1 MWVAIEAAESIH
13 DPADDRIY
21 AYRLPLLSNTSFRFD
36 VSGKEYS
43 DGVPTSARIALSD
56 TSTSVGSEDH
66 ILQRVEL
73 EPNLSHVTVS
83 VEPDHYA
90 TQVSVSAVDADLVAS
105 GHQVALEGPLSA
117 AGDVTVTATAQDGTT
132 RTVYMLLSS
141 LQCHDGLGFGRVTI
155 DGDACAILDSII
167 VKVASNCRVFGDVNG
182 DVDNAAQQVAAR
194 RTLTWPG
201 SCAGSPT
208 AMTARLRSPVSCIS
222 ARTCRSASRPC
233 ATTCSR

>member
-43 DGVPTSARIALSD
+43 DGVPTSARTALSD

-90 TQVSVSAVDADLVAS
+90 T
-105 GHQVALEGPLSA
+105 
-117 AGDVTVTATAQDGTT
+117 
-132 RTVYMLLSS
+132 
-141 LQCHDGLGFGRVTI
+141 
-155 DGDACAILDSII
+155 
-167 VKVASNCRVFGDVNG
+167 
-182 DVDNAAQQVAAR
+182 
-194 RTLTWPG
+194 
-201 SCAGSPT
+201 
-208 AMTARLRSPVSCIS
+208 
-222 ARTCRSASRPC
+222 
-233 ATTCSR
+233 